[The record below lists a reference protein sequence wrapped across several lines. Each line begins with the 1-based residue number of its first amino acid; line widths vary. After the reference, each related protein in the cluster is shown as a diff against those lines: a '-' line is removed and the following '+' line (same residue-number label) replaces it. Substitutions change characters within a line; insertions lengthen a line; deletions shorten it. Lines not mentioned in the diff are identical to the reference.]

1 MRKSGAITPLFR
13 VLNRIF
19 EEVSMSK
26 VVEVV
31 EQLASPVV
39 EGLGLEL
46 VDIEYVKEGKNWFLR
61 VYIDKENG
69 VDIEEC
75 GLVSERLGEKLDEA
89 DPIPHNY
96 FLEVSSPGAERPLKK
111 ARDFE
116 RAVGRTVLVKTYEPL
131 DGEKTF
137 QGKLIAFHN
146 GYLTLECKVKT
157 KKIEKEIPYDKVA
170 NARLAVEF

>member
-1 MRKSGAITPLFR
+1 
-13 VLNRIF
+13 
-19 EEVSMSK
+19 
-26 VVEVV
+26 
-31 EQLASPVV
+31 
-39 EGLGLEL
+39 
-46 VDIEYVKEGKNWFLR
+46 KEGKNWFLR

-131 DGEKTF
+131 DGEKT
-137 QGKLIAFHN
+137 
-146 GYLTLECKVKT
+146 
-157 KKIEKEIPYDKVA
+157 
-170 NARLAVEF
+170 